1 MTLQTSEEL
10 KKHESNLSMIL
21 FAKKNPPTMEPKKY
35 CFGCFSWP
43 PRFFTLH
50 CTLMLLPRTMKAKKS
65 FLLLNLLRPD
75 NLLVEGVKAL
85 GRAQGV

>member
-1 MTLQTSEEL
+1 
-10 KKHESNLSMIL
+10 
-21 FAKKNPPTMEPKKY
+21 
-35 CFGCFSWP
+35 
-43 PRFFTLH
+43 
-50 CTLMLLPRTMKAKKS
+50 MKAKKS